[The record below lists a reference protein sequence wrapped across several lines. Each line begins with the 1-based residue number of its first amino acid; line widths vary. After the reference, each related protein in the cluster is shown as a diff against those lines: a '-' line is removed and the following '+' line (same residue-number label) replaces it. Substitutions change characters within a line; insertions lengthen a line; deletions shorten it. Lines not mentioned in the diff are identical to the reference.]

1 MNLLARDYLRSR
13 GALTVCSSDDSF
25 SQVFILSGED
35 RDLLLTVNELMEDRD
50 GGFEPFGDPNLPLAE

>member
-1 MNLLARDYLRSR
+1 M
-13 GALTVCSSDDSF
+13 CSSDDSF